1 MNKISGTTYPLILLI
16 LFAGIFFI
24 SLQKPVVIDYNEGVY
39 AEVSRSMYV
48 ISEAVIPT
56 FNGDGFFDKPPM
68 LYWAQMLGYQLFG
81 INSLGARFFNAVAA
95 VATIL
100 IFYFGTARALG
111 NRIAFNSSLILG
123 SSILFIYPARVALT
137 DMLLTLFLVSCLVSS
152 WYGVERYLKNK
163 TGAALFWL
171 SCFCAALAM
180 LSKGAIG
187 ALLPVLTAVCYLVS
201 IGKPTVIFNRR
212 WFIPGAAI
220 LVLVG
225 FSWYLLIGL
234 VHPDGFHFMK
244 ELFIKHHMGSFPG
257 AMEGHSGPIFYY
269 LIILF
274 FSFMPWFGYLPSALL
289 HMPLKTA
296 DNPGHRFIRLFALF
310 SIIVFVFFSIAATK
324 LPNYILPTL
333 PGFALLIAWLFDN
346 KRDTEQKSGKKA
358 VGWKLAGWVGVL
370 PAGLLGIA
378 FMVLPIIY
386 PYLAELIGED
396 AYKVPALFEP
406 VKLGYAPYLA
416 AALFFLSAT
425 MLIRAINLPTARLFE
440 TLVLCSLINS
450 CTLFF
455 LVVPL
460 YDRLMDAPLTHLA
473 EEAAQL
479 SPPDGKIVMYEIND
493 RPSVNFVSGLHTV
506 EYGERDLHDL
516 PSMFNHSDIEVGL
529 TTGFYFERMQNRG
542 LAPVEINRDTGFVL
556 FRISPSTV
564 ENPSDS

>member
-16 LFAGIFFI
+16 LFAGIFFF
-24 SLQKPVVIDYNEGVY
+24 SLQKPVVIDYDEGVY

-48 ISEAVIPT
+48 QNEAVLPT
-56 FNGDGFFDKPPM
+56 YNGDEFFAKPPM
-68 LYWAQMLGYQLFG
+68 LYWTQMLGYQLFG
-81 INSLGARFFNAVAA
+81 INSMGARFFNAAAA

-100 IFYFGTARALG
+100 IFYFGSAQALG

-123 SSILFIYPARVALT
+123 SSILFIYLARIALT

-152 WYGVERYLKNK
+152 WFGVERFLKDK
-163 TGAALFWL
+163 TGAVLFWL
-171 SCFCAALAM
+171 GCFCAALAV
-180 LSKGAIG
+180 LSKGVIG
-187 ALLPVLTAVCYLVS
+187 ALFPVLTAASYLLS
-201 IGKPTVIFNRR
+201 IGKPAVMFNRR

-225 FSWYLLIGL
+225 LSWYLLLGF
-234 VHPDGFHFMK
+234 VHPNGFHLLK
-244 ELFIKHHMGSFPG
+244 ELFGNHPMGSFSI
-257 AMEGHSGPIFYY
+257 AAEGPSGSVFYY

-274 FSFMPWFGYLPSALL
+274 VGFMPWFGYLPSALL

-296 DNPGHRFIRLFALF
+296 DNPGKRFIRMFVLF
-310 SIIVFVFFSIAATK
+310 SIIVFVFFTIVTTK
-324 LPNYILPTL
+324 RPNYILPAL
-333 PGFALLIAWLFDN
+333 PGFALLIAWLFDH
-346 KRDTEQKSGKKA
+346 KRDAEQNSGITTL
-358 VGWKLAGWVGVL
+358 GWKFAGWAGVIPL
-370 PAGLLGIA
+370 GLLAIV

-406 VKLGYAPYLA
+406 VKLGYVPYLA
-416 AALFFLSAT
+416 GVLFFLSAV
-425 MLIRAINLPTARLFE
+425 MLIRAINFSTARLFE

-479 SPPDGKIVMYEIND
+479 SPPNSTIVMYEIDN
-493 RPSVNFVSGLHTV
+493 RPSVNFVSGLLTIRQS
-506 EYGERDLHDL
+506 ERDLHEL
-516 PSMFNHSDIEVGL
+516 PTAFNRPDIEVGL
-529 TTGFYFERMQNRG
+529 TTSFYFERLQNRG
-542 LAPVEINRDTGFVL
+542 LAPIEINRDTGFVL
-556 FRISPSTV
+556 FRMSPSTI
-564 ENPSDS
+564 EKPSG